1 MHPPT
6 PSAPKIVIVDDDR
19 LILRAASRLLEID
32 GITCVRFEDGAAAID
47 YLEREG
53 DGISLV
59 WTDFDLN
66 QRVTGIDVLNAATRR
81 SPAPVALLVTASTG
95 LPATPAGTILR
106 DKSDIREVIAFVR
119 DLVGPAREREPL
131 NRPA

>member
-1 MHPPT
+1 
-6 PSAPKIVIVDDDR
+6 APKIVIVDDDR
-19 LILRAASRLLEID
+19 LILRAASRLLEIG

-47 YLEREG
+47 YIEREG

-66 QRVTGIDVLNAATRR
+66 QRVSGIDVLNATTRR
-81 SPAPVALLVTASTG
+81 SPAPLALLVTASTD
-95 LPATPAGTILR
+95 LPTTPTGTILR

-119 DLVGPAREREPL
+119 DLVAPGSRA
-131 NRPA
+131 